1 MYNVIVGQKKK
12 ILEVLKVRGQK
23 EMNVIREYN
32 HLSYAMIIY
41 GEILVLEEQEG
52 IKIITDKSDNEQI
65 KMLYKIEEQLS
76 DSFYDFDSMVNYFI
90 QSEILK

>member
-1 MYNVIVGQKKK
+1 M
-12 ILEVLKVRGQK
+12 RGQK

>member
-1 MYNVIVGQKKK
+1 M
-12 ILEVLKVRGQK
+12 RGQK
-23 EMNVIREYN
+23 EINIIREYN

-65 KMLYKIEEQLS
+65 KMLYKIEEKLS
-76 DSFYDFDSMVNYFI
+76 DNVYNFDSMVNYFI

>member
-1 MYNVIVGQKKK
+1 
-12 ILEVLKVRGQK
+12 
-23 EMNVIREYN
+23 MNVIREYN

>member
-1 MYNVIVGQKKK
+1 M
-12 ILEVLKVRGQK
+12 RGQK
-23 EMNVIREYN
+23 EINIIREYN